1 MIVTKYVG
9 ETTSELSNRLKTQ
22 YGYDKIAICGKLD
35 PMARGVVRIL
45 INENTKLM
53 NSYLNSIKTYRFQLV
68 IGVKTDTDDIMGVV
82 TNIANYKT
90 VNINT
95 IKSHIVEIC
104 SRKIQHFHPFS
115 AIKVKIDGL
124 RKSLHYW
131 TLAGKITKSNLPR
144 KEVSVEKLT
153 IHDSYRVDI
162 NAYYKEIIN
171 RLTMVSSS
179 NKETFRINQITSG
192 WSNTLKLLHRQNITS
207 LQVLPIELTVSSGFY
222 IRMLAYYLYED
233 YNIISNIY
241 DIHRIIT

>member
-1 MIVTKYVG
+1 MIVTKHVG

-22 YGYDKIAICGKLD
+22 YGYNKIAICGKLD

-104 SRKIQHFHPFS
+104 SRKIQHFHPF
-115 AIKVKIDGL
+115 
-124 RKSLHYW
+124 
-131 TLAGKITKSNLPR
+131 
-144 KEVSVEKLT
+144 
-153 IHDSYRVDI
+153 
-162 NAYYKEIIN
+162 
-171 RLTMVSSS
+171 
-179 NKETFRINQITSG
+179 
-192 WSNTLKLLHRQNITS
+192 
-207 LQVLPIELTVSSGFY
+207 
-222 IRMLAYYLYED
+222 
-233 YNIISNIY
+233 
-241 DIHRIIT
+241 